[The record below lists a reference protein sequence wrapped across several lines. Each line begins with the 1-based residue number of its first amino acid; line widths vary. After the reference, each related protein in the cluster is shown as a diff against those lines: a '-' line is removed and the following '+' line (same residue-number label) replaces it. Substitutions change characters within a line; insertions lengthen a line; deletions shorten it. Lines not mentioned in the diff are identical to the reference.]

1 LNYQKRVINASVWV
15 NESVEHEPRYVDDD
29 GDDRFLIGFGVFNPV
44 STLLAMVGVSA
55 WMQRRNGLQID
66 DEEAVL

>member
-1 LNYQKRVINASVWV
+1 
-15 NESVEHEPRYVDDD
+15 
-29 GDDRFLIGFGVFNPV
+29 
-44 STLLAMVGVSA
+44 LLAMVGVSA